1 MILQRRGGA
10 LPLLCARPTTFAGPD
25 IEVGT
30 VPRIASFI
38 VELLAGG
45 TEAAVAFGLLVVE
58 SAGPFHAAPLRCIRS
73 KWSSS
78 SLISFK
84 RSTRLCCKSVLSALG
99 LRQAK

>member
-30 VPRIASFI
+30 VPIASFI